1 MIKKKFKKILVVLGG
16 DSGERIISLKS
27 GKACI
32 KALRKKKYTVSA
44 FDPKNKSLNLIN
56 KLKVDAIFNALHG
69 KNGEDGVAQSYFEY
83 LRIPYTHSGII
94 SSYNAMNKIISKE
107 IFIKSRIPTPKFFF
121 IDKNRVKTEH
131 IKKKLKERKINFPVV
146 IKPINEGSSLG
157 VKITKNF
164 KELRL
169 SAKTLFKKYNQL
181 IFEQYI
187 GGQEIQVAV
196 INNIPLGAIELIPKR
211 SFYDYKAKYTKSA
224 KTKHVMPARLKK
236 NKYLEVLQL
245 AKRAHKVLNCRG
257 VTRADFKFYKNKFYL
272 LEINT
277 QPGMT
282 NLSLVPEIANYY
294 GIDFPN
300 LIEKILLDADVNK
313 WKKEFFLVWF

>member
-1 MIKKKFKKILVVLGG
+1 MIKKKFKNILVVLGG

-32 KALRKKKYTVSA
+32 KALRKKKYIVST

-107 IFIKSRIPTPKFFF
+107 IFIKSKILTPKYFF
-121 IDKNRVKTEH
+121 IDKNLFETKY
-131 IKKKLKERKINFPVV
+131 IKKKLKEKKINFPVV

-157 VKITKNF
+157 VKITKNLR
-164 KELRL
+164 ELRL
-169 SAKTLFKKYNQL
+169 SVKALFEKYNQL

-196 INNIPLGAIELIPKR
+196 INKVPLGAIELIPKR

-245 AKRAHKVLNCRG
+245 AKRAHKVLSCRG

-294 GIDFPN
+294 GIDFPD

-313 WKKEFFLVWF
+313 